1 MQGLDK
7 NVSKGKNV
15 GTEEGKT
22 GKSYSSC
29 SGEEKNKVHI
39 TDSEE
44 DDDSDLLGEELMA
57 MKNRGSGS
65 NSLTMWNTQSDPVDN
80 LNSRGA
86 NHIKSSKCSV
96 ILEELDTKE
105 KSVDNSEE
113 LFSGTQGSSIVN
125 ASQEEGDDLSDQ
137 RKKADG
143 IIYHEDNQKVLLS
156 PIPVRR
162 VSERLKKDMG
172 NRIEEKNRRMAVK
185 RNLEGNSCIPEPIF
199 SCLASKEII
208 DISKKM
214 GVNINEQNMESIEL
228 LKEMELARQCLGQK
242 KIEILQK
249 KDEDNMVKRN
259 DEYIGN
265 QTNEESETDDFI
277 LVQSRKK
284 KREYRKGIKKG
295 CKGKVQE
302 HLGLHKK
309 IRNTGKIPKSVD
321 DINTNKNGSK

>member
-1 MQGLDK
+1 
-7 NVSKGKNV
+7 
-15 GTEEGKT
+15 
-22 GKSYSSC
+22 
-29 SGEEKNKVHI
+29 
-39 TDSEE
+39 
-44 DDDSDLLGEELMA
+44 
-57 MKNRGSGS
+57 
-65 NSLTMWNTQSDPVDN
+65 
-80 LNSRGA
+80 
-86 NHIKSSKCSV
+86 
-96 ILEELDTKE
+96 
-105 KSVDNSEE
+105 
-113 LFSGTQGSSIVN
+113 
-125 ASQEEGDDLSDQ
+125 
-137 RKKADG
+137 
-143 IIYHEDNQKVLLS
+143 
-156 PIPVRR
+156 
-162 VSERLKKDMG
+162 
-172 NRIEEKNRRMAVK
+172 VK

-228 LKEMELARQCLGQK
+228 LKEMELARQCLDQK